1 MHTLGA
7 LFWRKYTSCVL
18 SGGAD
23 SGGSRIGAVGN
34 AEEIQNIYFADL
46 TRFRHRGRVDK
57 YGESTMFENMPRT
70 AACPPISARGW
81 PLILFLS
88 ASLVTTPIFADT
100 KHAASKLIS
109 FVKDAAAL
117 IEKEGEAAFPKFRDP
132 GGKWFE
138 GDSYV
143 FVWGLDGI
151 RRVFPPDT
159 AGEGQDMHDLKDIN
173 NKPIGRWFIAR
184 ASGTNG
190 EGWIHYQWP
199 RPGEIFPV
207 WKSTYVR
214 RAISPTGNAYLV
226 GSGRYNMTLDRAF
239 IVDLIDEAAR
249 MLSEQGR
256 PGFTRLRDK
265 SGEFVFM
272 DTYVFVVA
280 LNGVEYVNPAF
291 PNLEGRNLFNYK
303 DAAGNFLVREMIDK
317 TKDTA
322 STWVE
327 YFWPRPGS
335 GEAVKKLAYVRR
347 TDVDGETVIIG
358 AGLYEPEK

>member
-1 MHTLGA
+1 
-7 LFWRKYTSCVL
+7 
-18 SGGAD
+18 
-23 SGGSRIGAVGN
+23 
-34 AEEIQNIYFADL
+34 
-46 TRFRHRGRVDK
+46 
-57 YGESTMFENMPRT
+57 MFENTPRT
-70 AACPPISARGW
+70 AAACAPVSAGGW
-81 PLILFLS
+81 LLILFL
-88 ASLVTTPIFADT
+88 AVSLVTTPVFADT
-100 KHAASKLIS
+100 KHSASELIS
-109 FVKDAAAL
+109 FVKEAAAL

-132 GGKWFE
+132 GSKWFE
-138 GDSYV
+138 GNRYV

-159 AGEGQDMHDLKDIN
+159 AGEGQDMRDLKDIN

-184 ASGTNG
+184 ASSANG
-190 EGWIHYQWP
+190 EGWVHYQWP

-214 RAISPTGNAYLV
+214 RAISPAGNAYLV
-226 GSGRYNMTLDRAF
+226 GSGRYNMPLDRAF
-239 IVDLIDEAAR
+239 VVDLVDEAAR
-249 MLSEQGR
+249 MLSKRGR
-256 PGFTRLRDK
+256 AGFARLRDE

-291 PNLEGRNLFNYK
+291 PNLEGRNLLNYK

-322 STWVE
+322 SAWVE

-347 TDVDGETVIIG
+347 TGVDGETVIIG
-358 AGLYEPEK
+358 AGLYELKK